1 MNKITATTTRRH
13 QKISEKI
20 LLANM
25 KLYMRLFSAVIGR
38 QESRVMKRLGA
49 FTEGKLNKIESVIGL
64 KSENQIVAREMRP
77 IYIAIQQNS
86 ADSLNAEFNE
96 FEYAKATVPL
106 EDMKKLL
113 NAKIIKYADL
123 HSASMAKYVDKT
135 TAMKIRRTIEIGLEE
150 GEGIRAITKRISR
163 DVFGDLK
170 VGYRSRMVARTESH
184 GLIQNGSFQAAKESS
199 VVKTKGWSSAA
210 DARPTHG
217 DANGQVV
224 KVFET
229 YMVGGY
235 KMDYPGDSS
244 YGAALGELINCRCAS
259 LYGTARMKL
268 KRPATETGRVGEVI
282 PAEMEPLRISKDTA
296 QMLKNESGSNSYM
309 FDIHNQAE
317 SSMMTKQRI
326 VENLSK
332 RLEDNKDFVEYLNT
346 LLPPKPDNPIALQHW
361 LEGKAERANQ
371 IVNEWI
377 QRWAGTSGDGSPKA
391 VAMQMAARQE
401 FGLSKSYMGHVAS
414 NAQADA
420 IVILRQNGKAMRAF
434 LRAQY
439 DATQQFFKNNGIQHL
454 TGYRGMGFDRVI
466 PEFRFNY
473 NPVIDQKIMKMQP
486 LSSFSTKMKTARG
499 FTAGKEYRMVSQA
512 KVPVSRILST
522 CQTGFG
528 CKSEAEFV
536 VLGAQD
542 SLKFITGRDT
552 LGTITE
558 MTKLFVD
565 FKGIPPIPIWK
576 PVMTQAE
583 ADIWAK
589 GSKYADNV
597 FLHSTSKT
605 SASKITSGG
614 FKLNQKTVGGK
625 YLGDGVYVT
634 DNKTIASFFGG
645 PDDAAK
651 VLKIKINVKN
661 PYIVGPKDED
671 IWKLNNLIGGTKYK
685 NDIEYAAERLQK
697 LGYDA
702 LDARLNDGAYGL
714 LVFDPKNVVVIP

>member
-1 MNKITATTTRRH
+1 
-13 QKISEKI
+13 
-20 LLANM
+20 
-25 KLYMRLFSAVIGR
+25 
-38 QESRVMKRLGA
+38 
-49 FTEGKLNKIESVIGL
+49 
-64 KSENQIVAREMRP
+64 
-77 IYIAIQQNS
+77 
-86 ADSLNAEFNE
+86 
-96 FEYAKATVPL
+96 
-106 EDMKKLL
+106 
-113 NAKIIKYADL
+113 
-123 HSASMAKYVDKT
+123 
-135 TAMKIRRTIEIGLEE
+135 
-150 GEGIRAITKRISR
+150 
-163 DVFGDLK
+163 
-170 VGYRSRMVARTESH
+170 
-184 GLIQNGSFQAAKESS
+184 
-199 VVKTKGWSSAA
+199 
-210 DARPTHG
+210 
-217 DANGQVV
+217 
-224 KVFET
+224 
-229 YMVGGY
+229 
-235 KMDYPGDSS
+235 
-244 YGAALGELINCRCAS
+244 
-259 LYGTARMKL
+259 MKL

-296 QMLKNESGSNSYM
+296 QMLNKEKGDLNLM
-309 FDIHNQAE
+309 FDMRNNAEQAG
-317 SSMMTKQRI
+317 MTKARI
-326 VENLSK
+326 VENLTK
-332 RLEDNKDFVEYLNT
+332 KLKNNKDFMEYVERKLGGLASSRPTNPK
-346 LLPPKPDNPIALQHW
+346 LLEEWLQLRKHDM
-361 LEGKAERANQ
+361 ES

-377 QRWAGTSGDGSPKA
+377 QRWAGTSGDNSPKA
-391 VAMQMAARQE
+391 IAMQMAARQE
-401 FGLSKSYMGHVAS
+401 FGLTKSFMGHVPS
-414 NAQADA
+414 NAYADS
-420 IVILRQNGKAMRAF
+420 IVILRQDGKAMRAF

-439 DATQQFFKNNGIQHL
+439 DSTQQYLKANGINTI
-454 TGYRGMGFDRVI
+454 TGYRGMSFQEAV

-486 LSSFSTKMKTARG
+486 LSSFSSDLSTARG
-499 FTAGKEYRMVSQA
+499 FTTGHEYRMVSQSKIPA
-512 KVPVSRILST
+512 SRILST

-536 VLGAQD
+536 ILGGQD
-542 SLKFITGRDT
+542 SLKFVTGRDT
-552 LGTITE
+552 LGLLNE